1 MAKSRRRLTFSPPVE
16 EQESKQGNICTLCLT
31 PHTQL
36 SAPASWKNLYAQ
48 QVACAQLRLPQ
59 QSLVCRLCRDDIG
72 KLIKNPERTPRWVK
86 GGRKTN
92 CCIPSC
98 SNTAFVKSKIATN
111 QQTAHILKLE
121 TEEDIPYP
129 TPLCKQHYHA
139 IYDALQNKQTHCCT
153 CRSSLRTVPARV
165 CPNANHIQQYLAEK
179 TGFEGDIPEG
189 AQVCMTCY
197 RSHLQILKEAPVSTD
212 SDLLALI
219 DTLKG
224 CVPAIEHVKNIDD
237 IINKAMYTTA
247 IHVGERL
254 LQQESLLLPS
264 VHETFCVHVSDISQL
279 T

>member
-1 MAKSRRRLTFSPPVE
+1 M
-16 EQESKQGNICTLCLT
+16 
-31 PHTQL
+31 
-36 SAPASWKNLYAQ
+36 
-48 QVACAQLRLPQ
+48 
-59 QSLVCRLCRDDIG
+59 
-72 KLIKNPERTPRWVK
+72 K

-111 QQTAHILKLE
+111 EQTVHILRLE

-129 TPLCKQHYHA
+129 TPLCKQHYHV

-153 CRSSLRTVPARV
+153 CHSSLRIAPARV
-165 CPNANHIQQYLAEK
+165 CPNAKHIQQYIAET

-237 IINKAMYTTA
+237 IINRAMYTTA
-247 IHVGERL
+247 IHVGEKL

-264 VHETFCVHVSDISQL
+264 VHETFCVHVSDISHAANIDLGQDEKGL
-279 T
+279 VTARWI